1 MFNILYEEFAVYVL
15 YLLVLLNKP
24 LVWKGL
30 VLCTNVCYELAGA
43 EVLVSSARQRREEER
58 RRPENLQPAAE
69 TGTGTGQRSAMATV
83 ARCQGPDGHTAS
95 SHVQLTS
102 ESSTSLAKYLGLVS
116 LWINSGIKYFSQW
129 IFFIALSLFT

>member
-24 LVWKGL
+24 LEWKGL

-69 TGTGTGQRSAMATV
+69 TGTGQRSAMATV

-95 SHVQLTS
+95 SCVQLTS
-102 ESSTSLAKYLGLVS
+102 TINILGKILRT
-116 LWINSGIKYFSQW
+116 G
-129 IFFIALSLFT
+129 